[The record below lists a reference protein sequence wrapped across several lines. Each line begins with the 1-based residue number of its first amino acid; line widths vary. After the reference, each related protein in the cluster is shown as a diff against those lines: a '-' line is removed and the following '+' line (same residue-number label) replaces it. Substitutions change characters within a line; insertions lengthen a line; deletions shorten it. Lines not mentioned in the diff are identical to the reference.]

1 MRPEQQNRSGRVF
14 HTVVRGLYGA
24 SESEPPEK
32 CDVGSKCRP
41 PKSQPR
47 KNVVPSFV
55 PGRHGYDSPKTTIRK
70 RPARRLSIRTGRSGP
85 YEKERR
91 EDRPQET
98 SPGNDFRHS
107 RPRTKKHSSHEH
119 DDGPTAGTRTRASRA
134 EVSLPNTF
142 RIATKKRTEKLPSGT
157 STGKARMGETPISL
171 PDASIKII
179 GAEYRPPSGRPRWP
193 PSR

>member
-1 MRPEQQNRSGRVF
+1 MLAFAAYTVPRNRSRPKNATSAANVAP
-14 HTVVRGLYGA
+14 RN
-24 SESEPPEK
+24 PNREK
-32 CDVGSKCRP
+32 T
-41 PKSQPR
+41 
-47 KNVVPSFV
+47 SFRRSS

-98 SPGNDFRHS
+98 GPGNDFRHS